1 MNVNLFVWDAMGAE
15 ARAGL
20 LVRSEEDI
28 GPFLEGVDPIIAR
41 VRDRGD
47 EALLAYAREF
57 DKAELT
63 DVRVSADEFE
73 RALAALS
80 DEVTE
85 SIRFAVDNIAAFHR
99 RQLPEPMWMHE
110 IQPGV
115 FAGEKARPIP
125 SVACY
130 VPRGKGA
137 FPSVVM
143 MTTIPAVVAGVPR
156 VVVLTPPGADGT
168 ADAASLVAARI
179 AGVEEVYKC
188 GGAQAVAAI
197 AYGTETVPRVVK
209 VVGPG
214 SPWVVAAKRRLSGL
228 IDPGIPAGP
237 SESVVLADA
246 TANAR
251 LAALDLIVESEH
263 GPDSSAFLVTDS
275 RGLAEEVRA
284 AIPDFWAQMGEPWAG
299 FSAAVLGGSS
309 GGIVLTPD
317 FDTAVGFVND
327 YAPEHLQIVGD
338 EPFRHLGRIEN
349 AGEILL
355 GEDTPFPLGNFVLGP
370 NAVLPTSGWARCCS
384 PLSVHD
390 FMKRSGIGYVTRAGY
405 QTLARHARTLATYEG
420 FEGHANAISETRD
433 GARRDGREGIRRRR
447 PGNSS

>member
-1 MNVNLFVWDAMGAE
+1 MDVNLFLLDSLDAE
-15 ARAGL
+15 ARANL

-28 GPFLEGVDPIIAR
+28 GPFLEGVEPIIDR
-41 VRDRGD
+41 VLERGD
-47 EALLAYAREF
+47 EALAEYAREF
-57 DKAELT
+57 DGAKITDIRVTAE
-63 DVRVSADEFE
+63 EFE
-73 RALAALS
+73 HAFAELS

-85 SIRFAVDNIAAFHR
+85 SIRFAVDNIRTFHQ
-99 RQLPEPMWMHE
+99 RQMPEPMWMHE
-110 IQPGV
+110 VQPGV
-115 FAGEKARPIP
+115 FAGEKAQPIP

-143 MTTIPAVVAGVPR
+143 MTTIPAVVAGVKR
-156 VVVLTPPGADGT
+156 IVVLTPPGPDG
-168 ADAASLVAARI
+168 AVDAASLVAARI

-188 GGAQAVAAI
+188 GGAQAVAAV

-209 VVGPG
+209 IVGPG
-214 SPWVVAAKRRLSGL
+214 SPWVVAAKRLLSGL

-237 SESVVLADA
+237 SESIVLADA
-246 TANAR
+246 SANPR

-275 RGLAEEVRA
+275 RLVAEQARA
-284 AIPDFWAQMGEPWAG
+284 AIPEFWSQMGEPWVEH
-299 FSAAVLGGSS
+299 SAAVLGGTS

-317 FDTAVGFVND
+317 FDAAVQFVND
-327 YAPEHLQIVGD
+327 YAPEHLQIVGE

-355 GEDTPFPLGNFVLGP
+355 GEDTTFPLGNFVLGP
-370 NAVLPTSGWARCCS
+370 NAVLPTSGWARSCS

-390 FMKRSGIGYVTRAGY
+390 FMKRSGIGYVTKAGY
-405 QTLARHARTLATYEG
+405 RTLARHAHTLAIYEG
-420 FEGHANAISETRD
+420 FEGHANAVSETRD
-433 GARRDGREGIRRRR
+433 RAR
-447 PGNSS
+447 S